1 MPSTL
6 RQALSQAHQQ
16 LKLALALDER
26 EARLEARL
34 LLGRVLQRDRA
45 WLIAHESDALEA
57 NIHAAFEASVKRRV
71 EGEPIAYI
79 LGHRE
84 FYGLDLKVTPAT
96 LIPRPDTEV
105 LVEAALAKIPSD
117 QSTRVLDLGTGT
129 GAIALAIATHRPD
142 ASVTAVDVS
151 PDALA
156 IAHENAQRLRI
167 ANVRFVLSDWFEALR
182 AGGNPEKYDVI
193 ASNPPYIVA
202 GDRHLSQGDLRF
214 EPLSA
219 LASGNDGLDDIRC
232 IIADAAL
239 HLSTGGFLLLEHG
252 YDQAAAAAALLSGAG
267 YAEIHHHLD
276 LGGINRV
283 TEGRW
288 PG

>member
-1 MPSTL
+1 M
-6 RQALSQAHQQ
+6 
-16 LKLALALDER
+16 
-26 EARLEARL
+26 
-34 LLGRVLQRDRA
+34 LQRDRA